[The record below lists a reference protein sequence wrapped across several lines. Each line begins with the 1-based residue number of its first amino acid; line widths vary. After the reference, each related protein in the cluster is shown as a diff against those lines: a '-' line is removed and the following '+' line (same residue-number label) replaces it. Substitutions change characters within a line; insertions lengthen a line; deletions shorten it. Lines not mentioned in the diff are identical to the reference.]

1 MDDVNNK
8 KIKIT
13 KTSIGTEV
21 SDLKIFKRNY
31 SSSFQQGTQK
41 EEKEKPKKKSVAI
54 TPINENK
61 HHTCVINTFAAL
73 DIETVD
79 NPKGSGNQTAIA
91 ISLVYEDPGNN
102 KLIKKLFIDKDERE
116 LFIEFF
122 KYINS
127 EEFINHN
134 IRVIFAHNLGNFD
147 GLFLFRGLLKVVG
160 NIKEITTLI
169 DQHNKFILIK
179 YKNIV
184 FKDSFRIFPVSLE
197 DLCKNFGVDGKLSKY
212 DENFNSLEIFNNQKL
227 FYKFQQYSLNDSICL
242 FNALM
247 VAPAYAE
254 HYIHHYQVDIT
265 TIFSTST
272 LSLRIFRQHHLKE
285 PIPILKEWEDQF
297 IRASYYGGAT
307 DYYIKYAENLYY
319 SDVNSLYPYA
329 MLNDMPV
336 NIKSKNFVFGP
347 DFDLN
352 KFFGFLQVEVTAPK
366 DLIIPMLPFKYKGKT
381 IFPTG
386 RWYGT
391 YFSEELKA
399 VAAYGYTFRYIS
411 GIEYHKTEKLF
422 DSYIQHFYQIKK
434 ESKGSQ
440 RFVAKMHLNQLYGYF
455 GRSLECLETYNIK
468 NSELQSYLS
477 QYIVKNIMEVD
488 DDTSVILV
496 SKGINFDIQSHFI
509 LDETFSNVG
518 MIPLYSNTSPVL
530 SNVAIASAVTS
541 YARIRMMPVK
551 DLNCCYTDTDSVIT
565 TVPLDSY
572 LMGKELGL
580 FKDELDGKKI
590 SKGVFLGIKQYGY
603 IIDGSEKSVFAGVPR
618 DSIKYAELEAIGR
631 GEVLNKKVNNKFF
644 KSMKDLK
651 MKIMSSSLNIKANNN
666 KILINNRYF
675 PINVDIPYKSHDN
688 SRLMS
693 IFKILI
699 RNINN
704 AIKKILG

>member
-1 MDDVNNK
+1 MDDLHNK

-31 SSSFQQGTQK
+31 SSSGTQK
-41 EEKEKPKKKSVAI
+41 EEKAKKKQIAI
-54 TPINENK
+54 SPINEK
-61 HHTCVINTFAAL
+61 RHHTEIVNTFAAI

-79 NPKGSGNQTAIA
+79 NPKGSGNQTPIA
-91 ISLVYEDPGNN
+91 ISLVYEDPGDNS
-102 KLIKKLFIDKDERE
+102 LVKKLFINKDEKA

-127 EEFINHN
+127 EQFTNHN
-134 IRVIFAHNLGNFD
+134 IPVIFAHNLGGFD
-147 GLFLFRGLLKVVG
+147 GLFLFRGLLKVVD

-184 FKDSFRIFPVSLE
+184 FKDSYRVFAVSLE
-197 DLCKNFGVDGKLSKY
+197 DLCKNFGVGGKLSKY
-212 DENFNSLEIFNNQKL
+212 DEKFNSLEIFSNKELLQK
-227 FYKFQQYSLNDSICL
+227 FKHYSINDSICL
-242 FNALM
+242 FNALI
-247 VAPAYAE
+247 VAQK
-254 HYIHHYQVDIT
+254 HYIKHYQVDIT

-285 PIPILKEWEDQF
+285 PIPILKGWEDQF
-297 IRASYYGGAT
+297 IRASYFGGAT

-336 NIKSKNFVFGP
+336 NIKARHLAFTS
-347 DFDLN
+347 DFDLDQ
-352 KFFGFLQVEVTAPK
+352 FFGFLQVEVTAPK
-366 DLIIPMLPFKYKGKT
+366 DLTIPMLPFKFKGKT

-386 RWYGT
+386 KWVGT

-399 VAAYGYTFRYIS
+399 AVKYGYTYSYIA
-411 GIEYHKTEKLF
+411 GIEYHKKEQLF
-422 DSYIQHFYQIKK
+422 DSYIKHFYKIKK

-455 GRSLECLETYNIK
+455 GRSLETLETVNIK
-468 NSELQSYLS
+468 SSELKHYLS
-477 QYIVKNIMEVD
+477 QYIVKNILEVD
-488 DDTSVILV
+488 DDTSVLLL
-496 SKGINFDIQSHFI
+496 SYGISMDVKSEII
-509 LDETFSNVG
+509 LDEVFENVG
-518 MIPLYSNTSPVL
+518 MIPHTINSRPVL

-541 YARIRMMPVK
+541 YARIHMMPVK
-551 DLNCCYTDTDSVIT
+551 NEHCCYTDTDSVFT
-565 TVPLDSY
+565 TVPLDPA

-580 FKDELDGKKI
+580 FKDELDGQRI

-618 DSIKYAELEAIGR
+618 DTIKYAELEAIAQ
-631 GEVLNKKVNNKFF
+631 GETLNKKVNNKFF

-666 KILINNRYF
+666 KILQNNRYY
-675 PINVDIPYKSHDN
+675 PINIDLPYN
-688 SRLMS
+688 SQAALAGNRLIR
-693 IFKILI
+693 IFKVLI
-699 RNINN
+699 RNLNN